1 MKKMILKTS
10 EIKSSTPPPFSTP
23 KSVKKINTNPTK
35 NFNLSK
41 IKMIFYSTIEPLRPM
56 EFS

>member
-1 MKKMILKTS
+1 MILKTS

-56 EFS
+56 RF